1 MPRKARI
8 DAPGALQQ
16 IIIRGIERK
25 RIFYDD
31 KDRGNF
37 VARLTA
43 ILPESRA
50 RCFAWALI
58 PNHLHLRVR
67 PGKAPIS
74 TVMRWLLTGYSL
86 SFNRV
91 IVAWTITSKSL
102 QICFM
107 SANMMLMKTGEL

>member
-1 MPRKARI
+1 MPCKARI

-43 ILPESRA
+43 ILLESWA
-50 RCFAWALI
+50 RRFAWALI
-58 PNHLHLRVR
+58 PKHLHLLVR
-67 PGKAPIS
+67 PGKTSIS
-74 TVMRWLLTGYSL
+74 TVTRRLLTGYSL
-86 SFNRV
+86 SFKRRHRRPGPLLQNHY
-91 IVAWTITSKSL
+91 KSVL
-102 QICFM
+102 CQQ
-107 SANMMLMKTGEL
+107 T